1 MLEFLIILL
10 FAVSVLISVS
20 SIDDAFIDLVA
31 LGIVR
36 RRVPQ
41 LDDGETVVR
50 PTAVFVANW
59 HEEEVLGKMVEGNLA
74 RIRDPTGLS
83 LSRRLSE

>member
-20 SIDDAFIDLVA
+20 SIDDAFIDLLA

-41 LDDGETVVR
+41 LD
-50 PTAVFVANW
+50 
-59 HEEEVLGKMVEGNLA
+59 
-74 RIRDPTGLS
+74 TGAA
-83 LSRRLSE
+83 